1 MKYYSLLLAWHKD
14 SDNNFHFVNSHD
26 KAASVRDTS
35 RRATL
40 RNVLAERL
48 RNSKNMVLI
57 LGQTTRFDTDWV
69 PFEISYA
76 VDSCA
81 IPIIAA
87 YPGYDSIQGPA
98 ELAPFWPLALAE
110 RIQSGA
116 ARVIHIPFRQAPL
129 TDAVSQFTHE
139 APPNGS
145 LSYYSRDAYASFGIN
160 IP

>member
-1 MKYYSLLLAWHKD
+1 MAWHKD
-14 SDNNFHFVNSHD
+14 TDNDFHFINSHD
-26 KAASVRDTS
+26 KAAAVPDTS
-35 RRATL
+35 KKATL

-76 VDSCA
+76 IDSCT

-87 YPGYDSIQGPA
+87 YPGYDYIQAPA
-98 ELAPFWPLALAE
+98 DLASFWPYALAE
-110 RIQSGA
+110 RIQNGV
-116 ARVIHIPFRQAPL
+116 ARAIHIPFRQAPM
-129 TDAVSQFTHE
+129 TDAIGQFTPD